1 MRDAKAGVT
10 SSCGGRRVEAGGRY
24 GLMEAGVCEKE

>member
-1 MRDAKAGVT
+1 MRDAKAGVR
-10 SSCGGRRVEAGGRY
+10 SSCGGRSVEVGGRY